1 MTFSE
6 KNPPSELESQSA
18 TLSFKA
24 PEIRPPETSV
34 LNKDNESIKLVGV
47 EEWIKNLDTYEKL
60 VPRYEVGVCVEPS
73 DNVHLLKDSL
83 DLIELIA
90 LDFHNFDDGRG
101 YSQAHLLNRWGY
113 TGEIIGINAHI
124 DQLQFMIRSG
134 VTSYRLQEQYKEYD
148 ESDYADGFSICYQS
162 AANNSGLN
170 ERFKKSLDKN
180 NDT

>member
-1 MTFSE
+1 MPSS
-6 KNPPSELESQSA
+6 KNNSPTGLESQSA
-18 TLSFKA
+18 TLGFKA

-47 EEWIKNLDTYEKL
+47 EEWIENLDSYEKL

-73 DNVHLLKDSL
+73 DNVYLLKDSL

-113 TGEIIGINAHI
+113 SGEIIGINAHL

-134 VTSYRLQEQYKEYD
+134 VTSYRLQEQYKGYD
-148 ESDYADGFSICYQS
+148 ESDYSDGFSICYQS
-162 AANNSGLN
+162 AANNSGLK
-170 ERFKKSLDKN
+170 EIFKMLDKN
-180 NDT
+180 N